1 MNDLCDELN
10 LSSPDDK
17 VILGVGFIAV
27 GPIPLEM
34 DRRRN
39 PVNPPPAPPVPSP
52 VTQRK
57 DGKFTAPTA
66 FLFILTKFWISNSSD
81 NFPVPT
87 KMKEGQ

>member
-1 MNDLCDELN
+1 MSN
-10 LSSPDDK
+10 LKFWLKSPDGK
-17 VILGVGFIAV
+17 VILGIGFIAV

-57 DGKFTAPTA
+57 DGKFTASTA

-81 NFPVPT
+81 NFSVPT
-87 KMKEGQ
+87 KKKEDQ

>member
-1 MNDLCDELN
+1 MEINY
-10 LSSPDDK
+10 SRPDDK

-34 DRRRN
+34 DRRR
-39 PVNPPPAPPVPSP
+39 VNPPPAPPVPSP

-57 DGKFTAPTA
+57 DGKFTASTA

-81 NFPVPT
+81 NFPVPS
-87 KMKEGQ
+87 KKKEDQ